1 VRENGRNSNT
11 KTRRRFKVYFA
22 RGAAATTPFA
32 PEEYKDSRIHD
43 GDSLLHSGTI
53 DKLSGRYTMQQSELK
68 QLYVDEL
75 KDIYSAETQLVKA
88 LPKMAKAAVSAELR
102 NGFERH
108 LEQTREHVS
117 RLEQIFD
124 GLDETPTG
132 KHCRGMEGLIKEG
145 SEAAEDDYERDAK
158 DAALIGAA
166 QRVEHYEIAA
176 YGTVRAMAEK
186 LGEDK
191 AVNILIQTLQEE
203 KDTDVKLSTL
213 ADKMT
218 IEDDGAVEP
227 GTKPQARKAKGKAAR
242 A

>member
-1 VRENGRNSNT
+1 
-11 KTRRRFKVYFA
+11 
-22 RGAAATTPFA
+22 
-32 PEEYKDSRIHD
+32 
-43 GDSLLHSGTI
+43 
-53 DKLSGRYTMQQSELK
+53 MQQSELK
-68 QLYVDEL
+68 ELYVDEL

-102 NGFERH
+102 NGFVQH

-145 SEAAEDDYERDAK
+145 GEAAEEDYERDAK

-176 YGTVRAMAEK
+176 YGTVRAIAEK
-186 LGEDK
+186 LGESN
-191 AVNILIQTLQEE
+191 AVNLLSQTLQEE

-218 IEDDGAVEP
+218 IEDNSEKEP
-227 GTKPQARKAKGKAAR
+227 EPNSEVRKAKGKAAR

>member
-1 VRENGRNSNT
+1 V
-11 KTRRRFKVYFA
+11 
-22 RGAAATTPFA
+22 
-32 PEEYKDSRIHD
+32 
-43 GDSLLHSGTI
+43 
-53 DKLSGRYTMQQSELK
+53 QQTELK
-68 QLYVDEL
+68 ELYVDEL

-88 LPKMAKAAVSAELR
+88 LPKMVKAAVSAELR
-102 NGFERH
+102 NGFEHH
-108 LEQTREHVS
+108 LQQTREHVS

-145 SEAAEDDYERDAK
+145 GEAAEEDYERDAK

-191 AVNILIQTLQEE
+191 AVNILSQTLQEE

-218 IEDDGAVEP
+218 IEDDGAEEP
-227 GTKPQARKAKGKAAR
+227 GTKPQARKAKGKTAR

>member
-1 VRENGRNSNT
+1 
-11 KTRRRFKVYFA
+11 
-22 RGAAATTPFA
+22 
-32 PEEYKDSRIHD
+32 
-43 GDSLLHSGTI
+43 
-53 DKLSGRYTMQQSELK
+53 MQQTELK
-68 QLYVDEL
+68 ELYVDEL

-102 NGFERH
+102 NGFEHH
-108 LEQTREHVS
+108 LQQTREHVS
-117 RLEQIFD
+117 RLEHIFD
-124 GLDETPTG
+124 DLDETPTG

-145 SEAAEDDYERDAK
+145 GEAADEDYEGDAK

-186 LGEDK
+186 LGEGK
-191 AVNILIQTLQEE
+191 AVNILGQTLQEE
-203 KDTDVKLSTL
+203 KDTDVKLSKV

-218 IEDDGAVEP
+218 IEDNSENEP
-227 GTKPQARKAKGKAAR
+227 GAKSEARKAKGKAAR